1 MDHDQGGEA
10 VQEDPAGAGRQ
21 ARPPGQQR
29 LRRGR
34 FKYLKLN
41 FESRAKDACNGVI
54 DFYYEFCC
62 LKSQYIFQVNTI
74 FTSTGKKF
82 WETNPTETWDM
93 INGYK
98 FEISKITSL

>member
-41 FESRAKDACNGVI
+41 LNFESLAEKCI
-54 DFYYEFCC
+54 
-62 LKSQYIFQVNTI
+62 
-74 FTSTGKKF
+74 
-82 WETNPTETWDM
+82 
-93 INGYK
+93 
-98 FEISKITSL
+98 